1 MSLNFA
7 AITPHPPIIVPPI
20 GKEEDLQKVSNT
32 ILAMKKISSK
42 FKEAEIDTLIV
53 ISPHMLIYPDR
64 FSIAG
69 MKKLFGSF
77 AQFNQPDLVF
87 EFENNL
93 ELANRINEAANA
105 QGVKTLLYDNS
116 GEFFELDHGIMVPL
130 HFLTCQQENPFKV
143 LPIAYSEQDRAT
155 HFTFGQIIR
164 DVIKEYPERVGVI
177 ASGDLS
183 HRLISG
189 APAGFSK
196 EGKIF
201 DKKLVNDLKKNKF
214 KDILYYDEEF
224 IEDAGE
230 CGYRSILILSG
241 ILDGS
246 DANPEFLSYEGPFG
260 VGYLVLN
267 YKLPEP

>member
-1 MSLNFA
+1 
-7 AITPHPPIIVPPI
+7 
-20 GKEEDLQKVSNT
+20 
-32 ILAMKKISSK
+32 
-42 FKEAEIDTLIV
+42 
-53 ISPHMLIYPDR
+53 MLIYSDR
-64 FSIAG
+64 FSIAC

-77 AQFNQPDLVF
+77 AQFGQPDLVC
-87 EFENNL
+87 EFENDL
-93 ELANRINEAANA
+93 GLAQTIDREAKA
-105 QGVKTLLYDNS
+105 QGINTLLYDNS

-130 HFLTCQQENPFKV
+130 HFLASQQENSFKV
-143 LPIAYSEQDRAT
+143 LPITYSRLDRAS

-164 DVIKEYPERVGVI
+164 DVIKKYPERVGVI

-196 EGKIF
+196 AGKIF
-201 DKKLVNDLKKNKF
+201 DKKLVDDLKKNKF

-224 IEDAGE
+224 VEDAGE

-246 DANPEFLSYEGPFG
+246 DATPEFLSYEGPFG

-267 YKLPEP
+267 YKLPES